1 MKDRW
6 QVITVLALLLSVTV
20 FLGACTANKS
30 SINRTITGGAQPT
43 ETGNSIT
50 GVIVENDTENTRL
63 SIRELDSDVVSNLH
77 YDGSSKIIDQYGQ
90 EVTGEDL
97 DVGLIV
103 KAGYRPEDASL
114 VSLEVPKDV
123 WEYSEEDDFIFRAEE
138 SMLCLA
144 EKKYK
149 YSEALTYVSSQGQ
162 PITLAEINMADV
174 LTVRGVGYKVYSIV
188 QTGGHGYIRLTGYQ
202 DFLGGILGVGNQS
215 VLKVTENMLITA
227 PEGEVTLTISKG
239 ANVASKTIEVFK
251 NQEIEAD
258 FSDYVPLVKN
268 VGMITFAIEP
278 HGADLTI
285 NGTAVDYSKPVA
297 LNYGEY
303 KIAVSMT
310 GYGSYTGVLDVEDAA
325 RTVSIDLIETTAS
338 VETASPAPE
347 DGTQD
352 AEDKDAT
359 KVDSEHT
366 ITISGPRGAEVYLDN
381 VYKGMAPCKFTK
393 VTGSQTLTL
402 RKAGCVTKSYTI
414 NVEDNDENVSYDFA
428 ELVAKEDSTT
438 DQ

>member
-6 QVITVLALLLSVTV
+6 HIITTFAILLIATV
-20 FLGACTANKS
+20 FFGACTARKNPVSK
-30 SINRTITGGAQPT
+30 TITGGGTSTQ
-43 ETGNSIT
+43 EGNSIT
-50 GVIVENDTENTRL
+50 GVIVEKDTENTRI
-63 SIRELDSDVVSNLH
+63 SIRELDTDVVSNLH
-77 YDGSSKIIDQYGQ
+77 YDGSSSITDQYGQ

-103 KAGYRPEDASL
+103 KAAYRPEDASL

-138 SMLCLA
+138 HMLCFA
-144 EKKYK
+144 EKKFQ
-149 YSEALTYVSSQGQ
+149 YSEELTYVSSQGQ
-162 PITLAEINMADV
+162 PITLGEINMADV

-215 VLKVTENMLITA
+215 VLKVTENMFITA

-239 ANVASKTIEVFK
+239 ANVASKTVEVSK

-258 FSDYVPLVKN
+258 FSDYVPMVKN

-303 KIAVSMT
+303 KIAVSLT
-310 GYGSYTGVLDVEDAA
+310 GYDSYTGILDVEDAA

-338 VETASPAPE
+338 VATASPAPE
-347 DGTQD
+347 DGTEGTEEKGKT
-352 AEDKDAT
+352 A
-359 KVDSEHT
+359 VDSEHT

-393 VTGSQTLTL
+393 VTGTQTLTL

-414 NVEDNDENVSYDFA
+414 SVEDNDENVSYEFA
-428 ELVAKEDSTT
+428 ELVAKEDSTS